1 MSPQIKI
8 ISPLF
13 LVFNLTILILYAVRG
28 ILAQWGIDLTILN
41 IANCIF
47 FLLSVLTFFMQR
59 KALENSNP
67 NVFIRSVMGGMLIK
81 MFVIISV
88 VIAYRL
94 IAGNSVSKV
103 SVFSAMFLYLLYLG
117 VEVAVITKLNRKKK
131 WLSRKP
137 LYIN

>member
-13 LVFNLTILILYAVRG
+13 LVFNLTILILYAIRG

-67 NVFIRSVMGGMLIK
+67 NVFVRSVMGGMLIK
-81 MFVIISV
+81 MFVTISV

-94 IAGNSVSKV
+94 IEGNSVSKV

-117 VEVAVITKLNRKKK
+117 VEVAVITKLNRQK
-131 WLSRKP
+131 
-137 LYIN
+137 NG

>member
-13 LVFNLTILILYAVRG
+13 LVFNLTILVLYAIRG
-28 ILAQWGIDLTILN
+28 ILAQWGIDTTILN
-41 IANCIF
+41 IANGIF
-47 FLLSVLTFFMQR
+47 FLLSVLTFIMQR

-67 NVFIRSVMGGMLIK
+67 NVFVRSVMGGMLIK
-81 MFVIISV
+81 MFVTISV
-88 VIAYRL
+88 VIVYRL

-117 VEVAVITKLNRKKK
+117 VEVAVITKLNRKK
-131 WLSRKP
+131 
-137 LYIN
+137 NG

>member
-28 ILAQWGIDLTILN
+28 ILAKWGIDLTILN

-67 NVFIRSVMGGMLIK
+67 NVFVRSVMGGMLIK
-81 MFVIISV
+81 MFVTISV

-117 VEVAVITKLNRKKK
+117 VEVAVITKLNRQK
-131 WLSRKP
+131 
-137 LYIN
+137 NG

>member
-67 NVFIRSVMGGMLIK
+67 NVFVRSVMGGMLIK
-81 MFVIISV
+81 MLVTISV

-117 VEVAVITKLNRKKK
+117 VEVAVITKLNRQK
-131 WLSRKP
+131 
-137 LYIN
+137 NG

>member
-13 LVFNLTILILYAVRG
+13 LVFTLTILVLYAIRG
-28 ILAQWGIDLTILN
+28 ILAQWGIDFKILN
-41 IANCIF
+41 IANGIF
-47 FLLSVLTFFMQR
+47 FLLSLLTFIMQR

-67 NVFIRSVMGGMLIK
+67 NVFVRSVMGGMLIK
-81 MFVIISV
+81 MFVTISV
-88 VIAYRL
+88 VIVYRL

-117 VEVAVITKLNRKKK
+117 VEVAVITKLNRKK
-131 WLSRKP
+131 
-137 LYIN
+137 NG

>member
-13 LVFNLTILILYAVRG
+13 LVFNLTILILYAIRG

-81 MFVIISV
+81 MFVTISV

-117 VEVAVITKLNRKKK
+117 VEVAVITKLNRQK
-131 WLSRKP
+131 
-137 LYIN
+137 NG